1 MPEDSIKTGTE
12 ILNDYFEKFSQD
24 GNVDSDVRQIMK
36 DLWEQKRLST
46 TTYLMREIEALIE
59 RRSK

>member
-12 ILNDYFEKFSQD
+12 ILNDYFEKLAQD
-24 GNVDSDVRQIMK
+24 GNVDPDIRQIMK

-59 RRSK
+59 SRSK

>member
-1 MPEDSIKTGTE
+1 MPEDSIMTGTE
-12 ILNDYFEKFSQD
+12 ILNDYFEKLAQD

>member
-12 ILNDYFEKFSQD
+12 ILNDYFEKLAQD
-24 GNVDSDVRQIMK
+24 GNVDSDVRQLMK

-59 RRSK
+59 RRLK